1 MEGGSFRQDGR
12 RADTI
17 DGVVITFAHR
27 GARSERP
34 ENTLAAFER
43 GLELGASGLESD
55 AWMSADG
62 EVVLVHDGVFRRGLR
77 KIRVGS
83 STAAELAE
91 FDIPRL
97 ADLYREC
104 GTDFELSIDAKEDA
118 VIGPMVE
125 VARAAGSGAPGR
137 LWICTP
143 DLESLRTRRLEL
155 ADVKLVHSP
164 GYGALPSATL
174 ERHAADLASAHVDAL
189 NLHHSDWSLGT
200 VTLVHR
206 FGVKAFAWDTQEM
219 RHLLRALRFGVDG
232 VFSDRVDRMLA
243 AVGEWGASPDS

>member
-1 MEGGSFRQDGR
+1 M
-12 RADTI
+12 
-17 DGVVITFAHR
+17 VITFAHR

-55 AWMSADG
+55 AWLSADG

-77 KIRVGS
+77 KIRVGA

-91 FDIPRL
+91 FDVPRL

-104 GTDFELSIDAKEDA
+104 GTEFELSIDAKEAA

-125 VARAAGSGAPGR
+125 VARAAGGGAPGR
-137 LWICTP
+137 LWICSP
-143 DLESLRTRRLEL
+143 DLDSLRTRRLEL

-164 GYGALPSATL
+164 GYGALPPATL
-174 ERHAADLASAHVDAL
+174 ERHAADLATAHIDAL
-189 NLHHSDWSLGT
+189 NLHHADWSLGT

-243 AVGEWGASPDS
+243 AVGEWSAGPAN

>member
-1 MEGGSFRQDGR
+1 M
-12 RADTI
+12 
-17 DGVVITFAHR
+17 VIAFAHR

-34 ENTLAAFER
+34 ENTLAAFHR
-43 GLELGASGLESD
+43 GLELGANGLESD
-55 AWMSADG
+55 AWLSADG
-62 EVVLVHDGVFRRGLR
+62 EVVLVHDQAFRRGLR
-77 KIRVGS
+77 KVRVAQ

-91 FDIPRL
+91 HDVPRL
-97 ADLYREC
+97 ADLYAEC
-104 GTDFELSIDAKEDA
+104 GTDFDLSIDAKEEA

-125 VARAAGSGAPGR
+125 VARAAGGGAPGR
-137 LWICTP
+137 LWVCSP
-143 DLESLRTRRLEL
+143 DLEVLRARRLEL

-164 GYGALPSATL
+164 GYGGVTPAGF
-174 ERHAADLASAHVDAL
+174 ERHASDLAAAHVDAL

-206 FGVKAFAWDTQEM
+206 FDLKALAWDTQEM

-243 AVGEWGASPDS
+243 AIGEWRAEP